1 MLTTVVG
8 HYPKIGGRS
17 RAPNLRTAIANYDAG
32 KISLEELHRV
42 EDEVTKEVLAEQA
55 QAGIDL
61 LTDGQIRW
69 EDGQTYFA
77 RRIGGFSIN
86 GLVRYFDTNTYY
98 RQPVAEKRLSWQGP
112 ISVRD
117 YQFARQ
123 HSPKPV
129 KPVVTGPYTLARL
142 SLYPAYPDLETFVLH
157 LADILNQELLTLQ
170 AENPPL
176 IQVDEPA
183 ILKWKD
189 DFPLFQKAMQRLT
202 RGVTVPL
209 ALQTWFRDLN
219 GLYPDFFRLPFQV
232 FGLDFVLGKAN
243 YTIIRSFPSDKILGL
258 GCVDARNTKLETVDD
273 VVDCVRRVK
282 PLVGLDRLYLS
293 PSCGL
298 EYLPRDRAY
307 EKLVRLVDGA
317 RKAQEVLA

>member
-8 HYPKIGGRS
+8 HYPKIGGRG
-17 RAPNLRTAIANYDAG
+17 PNLRTAIANFEAG
-32 KISLEELHRV
+32 KISPEELHRV

-55 QAGIDL
+55 QAGIDV

-77 RRIGGFSIN
+77 RRIGGFTIN

-98 RQPVAEKRLSWQGP
+98 RQPVAEGRLFWTGP
-112 ISVRD
+112 IALRD

-123 HSPKPV
+123 HSTKPV

-142 SLYPAYPDLETFVLH
+142 SLHPAYPDPEPFLMH
-157 LADILNQELLTLQ
+157 LADILNQELLALQ

-189 DFPLFQKAMQRLT
+189 DFPLFCKAMERLT

-209 ALQTWFRDLN
+209 ALYTWFRDIN
-219 GLYPDFFRLPFQV
+219 GLYPDIFRLPFQV
-232 FGLDFVLGKAN
+232 FGLDFVMGKAN
-243 YTIIRSFPSDKILGL
+243 YHIIRTFPSDKALGL
-258 GCVDARNTKLETVDD
+258 GCVDGRNTKLETVEEI
-273 VVDCVRRVK
+273 VEAVRRVK
-282 PLVGLDRLYLS
+282 PVVSLERIYLS

-298 EYLPRDRAY
+298 EYLPRDNARA
-307 EKLVRLVDGA
+307 KLQRLVEGA

>member
-1 MLTTVVG
+1 MITTVVG

-17 RAPNLRTAIANYDAG
+17 RGPNLRTAIASYEAG
-32 KISLEELHRV
+32 KITLEELHRI

-77 RRIGGFSIN
+77 RRIAGFTIN

-98 RQPVAEKRLSWQGP
+98 RQPVAEGKVFWQGP
-112 ISVRD
+112 ITLRD

-142 SLYPAYPDLETFVLH
+142 SLHPAYPDPEPFLMQ
-157 LADILNQELLTLQ
+157 LADILNQELLALQ

-183 ILKWKD
+183 ILKWKG
-189 DFPLFQKAMQRLT
+189 DFPLFQKAMARLT
-202 RGVTVPL
+202 RGVSTPL
-209 ALQTWFRDLN
+209 ALYTWFRDIN
-219 GLYPDFFRLPFQV
+219 GLYPDYFRLPFQV
-232 FGLDFVLGKAN
+232 FGLDFVIGKAN
-243 YTIIRSFPSDKILGL
+243 YHIIRDFPSDKALGL
-258 GCVDARNTKLETVDD
+258 GCVDARNTKLETIEEIVDA
-273 VVDCVRRVK
+273 VRRVK
-282 PLVGLDRLYLS
+282 AVVGLERLYLS

-307 EKLVRLVDGA
+307 EKLQRLVEGA